1 MRCSHCGC
9 ICDTTST
16 FITTLG
22 EGDNIDEAIKDLQ
35 TQINEESDS
44 ELKDILRAKKEQ
56 LKVENNFVQNFTVSV
71 SEAKR
76 KVTSAIK
83 TLLKEGKGQY
93 LLTLKNE
100 DLAAYLAK
108 NGLSDAVAV
117 LINSQANL
125 KSLVTGTVNLMNPG
139 FNLGQSSLVFALET
153 QGVQTIQEMMLSDTS
168 RIVRSAVVNAATSG
182 DVKVAITQLEAE
194 LDKATG
200 RQIAEARTK
209 LSDFNRGLMAI
220 SAEAAGLEYYM
231 YSGPRDVITRPFCK
245 KLVGKVVTAADMK
258 KLNNGQSSSAL
269 LRGGGFNCRHSW
281 TAVSKAFVDRLELPI
296 LTTKEVGNI

>member
-9 ICDTTST
+9 TCNTTST